1 MMVEDKLKTTDWEAT
16 SDVVVEQIARQ
27 SYLQFCKENNDKK
40 LKANKSAT
48 VTSTEACGSSSSTSS
63 SCAASES
70 QSCSSNCDVEKNSA
84 PYEYAYVSS
93 RRSKKRHHHHHL
105 M

>member
-40 LKANKSAT
+40 MKANKSAT
-48 VTSTEACGSSSSTSS
+48 VTSTEACGSSSSISTSS
-63 SCAASES
+63 CDAG
-70 QSCSSNCDVEKNSA
+70 QSCSSNCETEKNTV
-84 PYEYAYVSS
+84 PYLEYAYVG
-93 RRSKKRHHHHHL
+93 RRSKKRHHHHHH